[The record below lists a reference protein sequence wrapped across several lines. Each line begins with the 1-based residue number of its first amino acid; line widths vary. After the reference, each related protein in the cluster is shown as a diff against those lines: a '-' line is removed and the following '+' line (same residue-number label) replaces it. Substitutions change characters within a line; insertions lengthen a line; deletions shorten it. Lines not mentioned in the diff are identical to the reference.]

1 MFVYNPDGF
10 DPRDHV
16 PPHLHAF
23 ADCARILVHLVE
35 SARAF
40 NKLHDADFV
49 PRKAQ
54 YLRRLV
60 HKEMYLPIRNALVAS
75 GVLEWR
81 PQYIVGKQSYG
92 FRIGE
97 RFKNTLFRR
106 CKLTDRASIRRL
118 QRFRA
123 EQSPLLTDPTH
134 KGLYEWLT
142 RLEVDYEAALTL
154 LTSRQLA
161 PDVLRPR
168 QLSLAMLRD
177 REFFFKP
184 DAHGRVHTN
193 LTNLW
198 SAFRRFLRFKGE
210 MLVNID
216 IGNSQPLFFG
226 LVVMNW
232 MITQG
237 EEQECTNKSV
247 LPPPSPSP
255 FHYDAESIGG
265 MKWESGGNSIP
276 DDLRHYLQI
285 TEQVKFYEHMMTVL
299 GIPINKLNRDAFKA
313 EFFRKVFYCKPNYY
327 TRERKAFLAEFP
339 TVLEHITRLKKDDPR
354 SAPLALQRAESDFV
368 IGTVCKRIL
377 KESPETPLWTIHD
390 SIMTT
395 ASRGEFVRQGMQEE
409 FARLGVHPFLRIEE
423 TSKETAT
430 VTQAPPRR
438 MKVALSVVGA
448 DLLDDNPLTVPLTL
462 PGGQIPHLGV
472 AG

>member
-23 ADCARILVHLVE
+23 ADCARVLVHLVE
-35 SARAF
+35 SARVY
-40 NKLHDADFV
+40 NKLHNADFI
-49 PRKAQ
+49 PRKAE

-60 HKEMYLPIRNALVAS
+60 HKEMYLPIRNALIVS
-75 GVLEWR
+75 GVLEWH
-81 PQYIVGKQSYG
+81 PQYIVGKRSYG

-106 CKLTDRASIRRL
+106 YKLIDRASIGRL

-134 KGLYEWLT
+134 KGLYEWLI

-168 QLSLAMLRD
+168 QLSLTMLRD

-198 SAFRRFLRFKGE
+198 STFRHFLCFDGE

-232 MITQG
+232 MRGCLI
-237 EEQECTNKSV
+237 
-247 LPPPSPSP
+247 
-255 FHYDAESIGG
+255 
-265 MKWESGGNSIP
+265 SGQAA
-276 DDLRHYLQI
+276 D
-285 TEQVKFYEHMMTVL
+285 
-299 GIPINKLNRDAFKA
+299 
-313 EFFRKVFYCKPNYY
+313 
-327 TRERKAFLAEFP
+327 FL
-339 TVLEHITRLKKDDPR
+339 
-354 SAPLALQRAESDFV
+354 
-368 IGTVCKRIL
+368 C
-377 KESPETPLWTIHD
+377 
-390 SIMTT
+390 
-395 ASRGEFVRQGMQEE
+395 
-409 FARLGVHPFLRIEE
+409 
-423 TSKETAT
+423 
-430 VTQAPPRR
+430 RR
-438 MKVALSVVGA
+438 R
-448 DLLDDNPLTVPLTL
+448 
-462 PGGQIPHLGV
+462 
-472 AG
+472 